1 MMLNLFVK
9 GKAQCEDLK
18 YSITEELM
26 KNAVTI
32 LTRNAKTTF
41 SNKHINL
48 GRSKIYLQRELL
60 ALGKTRY
67 LSFLS
72 KFFLW
77 ACIQYLHL
85 WKGFFL
91 P

>member
-1 MMLNLFVK
+1 
-9 GKAQCEDLK
+9 
-18 YSITEELM
+18 M
-26 KNAVTI
+26 KNAAVI

-41 SNKHINL
+41 SNKHINV

-67 LSFLS
+67 ISFPS

-85 WKGFFL
+85 WKGFSL